1 MAWYLW
7 ISQLFHI
14 LCVSLATFLMPI
26 MEGRAEEQMI
36 TPRQP
41 FPSKSK
47 EESTST
53 ILMAHTLPA
62 EK

>member
-7 ISQLFHI
+7 ISQLFYI

-41 FPSKSK
+41 FPSESK